1 MRRRGDVVC
10 AAPAAIFLITLIMAF
25 VLIASFAAPAAALE
39 IKRSVLSDGAV
50 LLVSE
55 QHQLP
60 MVTMTIAFDA
70 GARRDPE
77 GKAGLASLTASSLT
91 LGTKD
96 LSATQ
101 FNQKVDFMGSS
112 IAISANPD
120 YAQASFTS
128 LSKYEDDT
136 LGLLAAALTEPALS
150 DSEINRKR
158 DERVAG
164 IKADEEQPDYVAG
177 VTFQKALYGSTP
189 YGHPSEGTAE
199 SVAKLT
205 PQDVRDFYHTHY
217 KIGSA
222 VISVVGDVNA
232 DEVKAKLEKAFD
244 ALKGTAPAQAEPSAP
259 SVTPGIHPTLV
270 DRSVVQATIIL
281 GSGGIARSN
290 PDYYRLQVMNY
301 ILGGGGFAS
310 RLMKIVRSKNG
321 LAYGISSGFDAR
333 KFTGAFSVDTQTK
346 NQSTNEALQLIIEQL
361 RDMQE
366 HPVSDAELAS
376 AKEYLIGSFPLK
388 LDRQGSIA
396 SFILQVELYGLGL
409 DYAERYPQLI
419 GAVTKDD
426 IQRVAQKYLHPDA
439 LILVA
444 VANQSEAAI
453 NMANLKRVAEGAPV
467 SAPASSAPGATQA
480 AQPAPGG

>member
-1 MRRRGDVVC
+1 MRRRGNGVY
-10 AAPAAIFLITLIMAF
+10 AALAATFLVAAL
-25 VLIASFAAPAAALE
+25 AAPAAALE

-70 GARRDPE
+70 GTRRDPE

-112 IAISANPD
+112 ISVGAGPD

-128 LSKYEDDT
+128 LAKYEDDT
-136 LGLLAAALTEPALS
+136 LGLLAATLTGPALS
-150 DSEINRKR
+150 DSEITRKR
-158 DERVAG
+158 DERVAQ

-177 VTFQKALYGSTP
+177 VSFQKALYGNTP
-189 YGHPSEGTAE
+189 YGHPSQGTAE

-205 PQDVRDFYHTHY
+205 PQDVRDFYQTHY

-222 VISVVGDVNA
+222 VISVVGDVKA
-232 DEVKAKLEKAFD
+232 DDVKAKLEKAFD
-244 ALKGTAPAQAEPSAP
+244 ALKGTVPPQAEPAPP

-290 PDYYRLQVMNY
+290 PDYYRVQVMNY

-333 KFTGAFSVDTQTK
+333 KFAGSFAVDTQTK

-376 AKEYLIGSFPLK
+376 AKEYLVGSFPLK
-388 LDRQGSIA
+388 LDRQSSIA

-409 DYAERYPQLI
+409 DYIERYPKLI
-419 GAVTKDD
+419 DAVTKDD

-444 VANQSEAAI
+444 VADQSEAAI
-453 NMANLKRVAEGAPV
+453 NLADLKRAAEGSSA

>member
-1 MRRRGDVVC
+1 MRRRSGGTFAIAG
-10 AAPAAIFLITLIMAF
+10 AALAGAMLAIAAF
-25 VLIASFAAPAAALE
+25 ASSAAALE
-39 IKRSVLSDGAV
+39 IKRSVLPDGAV

-70 GARRDPE
+70 GARRDAE
-77 GKAGLASLTASSLT
+77 GKGGLAALTASSLT
-91 LGTKD
+91 LGTRE
-96 LSATQ
+96 LSATE

-112 IAISANPD
+112 ISVGAGAD

-128 LSKYEDDT
+128 LKKYQGQT
-136 LGLLAAALTEPALS
+136 LALLAAALTEPALS
-150 DSEINRKR
+150 DAEITRKR
-158 DERVAG
+158 DEQVAR
-164 IKADEEQPDYVAG
+164 IKAEEEQPEYVAG
-177 VTFQKALYGSTP
+177 VAFHKALYGDTP
-189 YGHPSEGTAE
+189 YGHPAGGTAE

-205 PQDVRDFYHTHY
+205 PADVRNFYRTHY

-222 VISVVGDVNA
+222 VIAVAGDVNA
-232 DEVKAKLEKAFD
+232 DDVKAKLEKAFD
-244 ALKGTAPAQAEPSAP
+244 AIKGTIPAQAEPPAP
-259 SVTPGIHPTLV
+259 SVPAGIHPTLV

-321 LAYGISSGFDAR
+321 LVYGISSGFDAG
-333 KFTGAFSVDTQTK
+333 KFPGSFSVSTQTK
-346 NQSTNEALQLIIEQL
+346 NKSTNEALRLIIVQL

-376 AKEYLIGSFPLK
+376 AKKYLIGSFPLK
-388 LDRQGSIA
+388 LDRQGAIA

-409 DYAERYPQLI
+409 DYADQYPKLI
-419 GAVTKDD
+419 AAVTKED

-439 LILVA
+439 LLLVA
-444 VANQSEAAI
+444 VANQTEAAI
-453 NMANLKRVAEGAPV
+453 NVPDLKRVAEGAAQ
-467 SAPASSAPGATQA
+467 SAPPEASAPGATHA
-480 AQPAPGG
+480 PQPAPGG

>member
-10 AAPAAIFLITLIMAF
+10 AALAAGFLIAAYT
-25 VLIASFAAPAAALE
+25 APAAALE
-39 IKRSVLSDGAV
+39 IKRSVLSNGAV

-60 MVTMTIAFDA
+60 MVTMSIAFDA
-70 GARRDPE
+70 GTRRDPE

-91 LGTKD
+91 LGTRD
-96 LSATQ
+96 LSGTQ

-112 IAISANPD
+112 IGVGAGPD
-120 YAQASFTS
+120 YANANSTS
-128 LSKYEDDT
+128 LKKYEDDT
-136 LGLLAAALTEPALS
+136 LSLLAATLTQPALS
-150 DSEINRKR
+150 DSEITRKR
-158 DERVAG
+158 DERVAA
-164 IKADEEQPDYVAG
+164 IKAEEEQPDYVAG
-177 VTFQKALYGSTP
+177 VTFQKALYGNTP
-189 YGHPSEGTAE
+189 YGHPAQGTAE

-205 PQDVRDFYHTHY
+205 PQDVRDFYGSHY

-222 VISVVGDVNA
+222 VISVVGDVKTE
-232 DEVKAKLEKAFD
+232 EVKGKLEKAFD
-244 ALKGTAPAQAEPSAP
+244 ALKGTVTPQAEPPAP
-259 SVTPGIHPTLV
+259 SVPPGIHPTLV

-281 GSGGIARSN
+281 GSGGVARSN

-310 RLMKIVRSKNG
+310 HLMKIVRSKNG

-333 KFTGAFSVDTQTK
+333 KFAGSFAVDTQTK
-346 NQSTNEALQLIIEQL
+346 NQSANEALQLIIEQL

-376 AKEYLIGSFPLK
+376 AKKYLIGSFPLK
-388 LDRQGSIA
+388 LDHQSSIA
-396 SFILQVELYGLGL
+396 SFSLQVELYGLGL
-409 DYAERYPQLI
+409 DYIERYPKLI
-419 GAVTKDD
+419 GAVTKEDV
-426 IQRVAQKYLHPDA
+426 QRVAQKYLHPDA

-444 VANQSEAAI
+444 VANQADAAI
-453 NMANLKRVAEGAPV
+453 NMADLKRAAEGA
-467 SAPASSAPGATQA
+467 AASSPPFRTPDATQA

>member
-1 MRRRGDVVC
+1 MRRRGDTVR
-10 AAPAAIFLITLIMAF
+10 AALAAIIPIAAF
-25 VLIASFAAPAAALE
+25 ALTAAFAAPAAALE
-39 IKRSVLSDGAV
+39 IKRSVLADGAV

-77 GKAGLASLTASSLT
+77 GKGGLASLTASSLT
-91 LGTKD
+91 LGTKE
-96 LSATQ
+96 LSASQ

-112 IAISANPD
+112 ISIGAGAD

-128 LSKYEDDT
+128 LKKYEDAT

-150 DSEINRKR
+150 DAEITRKR
-158 DERVAG
+158 DERVAT
-164 IKADEEQPDYVAG
+164 IKAQEEQPDYVAG
-177 VTFQKALYGSTP
+177 VTFHKALYGNTP
-189 YGHPSEGTAE
+189 YGHPSAGTAE

-205 PQDVRDFYHTHY
+205 PQDVRDFYQAHY

-222 VISVVGDVNA
+222 VISVVGDVGA
-232 DEVKAKLEKAFD
+232 GEVKAKLEKALD
-244 ALKGTAPAQAEPSAP
+244 ALKGTVAPQAEPPAP
-259 SVTPGIHPTLV
+259 SVAPGIHPTLV
-270 DRSVVQATIIL
+270 DRNVVQATIIL
-281 GSGGIARSN
+281 GSGGVARSN

-310 RLMKIVRSKNG
+310 RLMKIVRSKHG
-321 LAYGISSGFDAR
+321 LAYGISSGFDAG
-333 KFTGAFSVDTQTK
+333 KFPGSFAVDTQTK
-346 NQSTNEALQLIIEQL
+346 NKSTNEALQLIVEQL
-361 RDMQE
+361 RDIQE

-376 AKEYLIGSFPLK
+376 ARKYLIGSFPLK
-388 LDRQGSIA
+388 LDRQSSIA

-409 DYAERYPQLI
+409 DYAERYPKLI
-419 GAVTKDD
+419 AAVTRED

-439 LILVA
+439 LVLVA

-453 NMANLKRVAEGAPV
+453 NVANLKRVAEGTPA
-467 SAPASSAPGATQA
+467 SAPAARAPGTTQA